1 MNPTLISLLAVTLGF
16 TALVLWVYWPSR
28 KARMEQFGS
37 IPLADE
43 PTLPA
48 SHKEQSK

>member
-1 MNPTLISLLAVTLGF
+1 MSPTLISLLAVTVGF
-16 TALVLWVYWPSR
+16 TALVAWVYWPSH
-28 KARMEQFGS
+28 KARLERLGH

-43 PTLPA
+43 PSATA

>member
-1 MNPTLISLLAVTLGF
+1 MNPTLISLLAVTVGF
-16 TALVLWVYWPSR
+16 TALVAWVYWPSR
-28 KARMEQFGS
+28 KARLERLGH

-43 PTLPA
+43 STGPA